1 MFLKQTH
8 RCPLSAKNCQPL
20 RIFKFNYTF
29 KQESCQILFCH
40 TQRYCFAM
48 HTSTVLP
55 YTPVL
60 LCHTQR
66 QRFVIHNGT
75 GVPYAKVLFCLAQQK
90 TVILIDNVYQYTDNK
105 TRGKTMATA
114 QTQIRID
121 SNIKKQ
127 ASDLFATL
135 GLDLSS
141 AVNLFCASALCGKAC
156 LLQWNFRTTAKKLWM
171 PWKKPG
177 VFLQTLLF
185 LHIKQW
191 KNLKPHLRTNAR
203 IKTFSNSP
211 QCV

>member
-141 AVNLFCASALCGKAC
+141 AVNLFLRQCIMREGLPFAVELPHYSKKTMDAMEEARRISSDTSVPAYKTMEEFKAALED
-156 LLQWNFRTTAKKLWM
+156 
-171 PWKKPG
+171 
-177 VFLQTLLF
+177 
-185 LHIKQW
+185 
-191 KNLKPHLRTNAR
+191 
-203 IKTFSNSP
+203 
-211 QCV
+211 

>member
-90 TVILIDNVYQYTDNK
+90 TVILIDNVYQYTD
-105 TRGKTMATA
+105 R
-114 QTQIRID
+114 
-121 SNIKKQ
+121 SNFEFQ
-127 ASDLFATL
+127 
-135 GLDLSS
+135 
-141 AVNLFCASALCGKAC
+141 VNLQKRRNPLKFSY
-156 LLQWNFRTTAKKLWM
+156 Q
-171 PWKKPG
+171 
-177 VFLQTLLF
+177 Q
-185 LHIKQW
+185 KQ
-191 KNLKPHLRTNAR
+191 KGDTP
-203 IKTFSNSP
+203 
-211 QCV
+211 